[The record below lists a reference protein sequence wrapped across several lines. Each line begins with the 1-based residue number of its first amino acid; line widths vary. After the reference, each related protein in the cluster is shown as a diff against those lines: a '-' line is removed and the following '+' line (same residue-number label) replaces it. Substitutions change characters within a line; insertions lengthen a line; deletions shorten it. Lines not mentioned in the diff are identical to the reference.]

1 MNYRTRTTNLVIA
14 GLLLAL
20 GIIIPSIFHTTGI
33 SGQVFLP
40 MHIPVLLGAFL
51 LPPTY
56 ALLLGLL
63 TPLLNSLLT
72 GMPVLFPMAIIMTF
86 ELAAYAFVASYFY
99 RKFRVPLL
107 ISLIISMIAGRIV
120 AGGVVY
126 LMVLLFAQEMD
137 PILFVQ
143 GAILTGLPG
152 IGIQIILIPV
162 LLHAINKYT
171 TINLD

>member
-20 GIIIPSIFHTTGI
+20 GIIIPSIFHATGI

-120 AGGVVY
+120 AGGLVY
-126 LMVLLFAQEMD
+126 LMVLLFAQKMD

-152 IGIQIILIPV
+152 IIIQIILIPV
-162 LLHAINKYT
+162 LIHAVNKYT